1 MPQILHYANEI
12 LDFVRLGFAH
22 VNAILGLIIALF
34 AAFRLGKW
42 AQLWEVALAA
52 TLVHIVAVVLI
63 PVVDHNAPI
72 HLPPVL
78 DAGFLRDTVALYL
91 GYVVAIAAL
100 FFVRTRLLKGSS
112 WPSLKGRLSFGQME
126 ILLLME

>member
-42 AQLWEVALAA
+42 AQLWEIALAA

-78 DAGFLRDTVALYL
+78 DAVFLRDTVALYL

-100 FFVRTRLLKGSS
+100 FFVRTRLLKGST
-112 WPSLKGRLSFGQME
+112 GHH
-126 ILLLME
+126 